1 MKVIKFTRVVRCVV
15 VLAFVAGCVSL
26 RAAAPA
32 KQLPDTIITLQGKS
46 YPSARL
52 VRAEPDGITVQYTPQ
67 ASGVGLAKLKF
78 RNLPEKIRQEF
89 KYDEAAASEFER
101 SRANALAE
109 WRKGLST
116 TPAVEEDSQSPE
128 IVQNEASA
136 TRSGEQ
142 PFPVGRFRAE
152 GTIRGAMIIDT
163 ITGEAWMADL
173 HSTLGYYD
181 YTPFLQPKVPLPAQ
195 SQPGIVIIGP

>member
-1 MKVIKFTRVVRCVV
+1 MKFNKFTRVVQCVV
-15 VLAFVAGCVSL
+15 VLAFVAGCASL
-26 RAAAPA
+26 RAAAPT
-32 KQLPDTIITLQGKS
+32 KQIPDAIITLQGKS

-67 ASGVGLAKLKF
+67 AGGVGLAKLKF
-78 RNLPEKIRQEF
+78 RNLPEKIRQDF

-109 WRKGLST
+109 WRNSLST
-116 TPAVEEDSQSPE
+116 RPAVEEDSQSPE

-136 TRSGEQ
+136 TRVGEQ